1 MTINPVS
8 RKVAW
13 LRVVTLAIAAF
24 IFNTTEFVPV
34 GLLSD
39 IAESFHMQTAQV
51 GIMHTAVSEAVVT
64 EMAQGAKDQ
73 AEVNISIAISGYGG
87 PEGGEDGTPAGT
99 VWFAWNINNTTFT
112 SRQHFNGD
120 CQEVLEK
127 CVHFALAELL
137 FLLTKKA

>member
-1 MTINPVS
+1 
-8 RKVAW
+8 
-13 LRVVTLAIAAF
+13 
-24 IFNTTEFVPV
+24 
-34 GLLSD
+34 
-39 IAESFHMQTAQV
+39 
-51 GIMHTAVSEAVVT
+51 
-64 EMAQGAKDQ
+64 
-73 AEVNISIAISGYGG
+73 G

-127 CVHFALAELL
+127 CVRFALAELL

>member
-1 MTINPVS
+1 SGYVTFTDEAKAKI
-8 RKVAW
+8 
-13 LRVVTLAIAAF
+13 LRVQRHSLA
-24 IFNTTEFVPV
+24 E
-34 GLLSD
+34 
-39 IAESFHMQTAQV
+39 
-51 GIMHTAVSEAVVT
+51 HTAVSEAVVT

-127 CVHFALAELL
+127 CVRFALAELL